1 MQLMDMLPPRHQNSK
16 YTVDVQQAFTRQTEK
31 LLQSKNDVFLQL
43 NVKSATWGLELWER
57 ALDISIE
64 KDKPL
69 AFRRSRIESK
79 LRSQGV
85 TTKAMIK
92 NAAESFSN
100 GLVEIIEHP
109 EIYRFDVKFVGAIG
123 NPPNMEDLT
132 AMIEE
137 IKPAH
142 LAYQYIY
149 TFVTN
154 RQISRFTHVKLA
166 QFTHTQIRNGEGLDL
181 D

>member
-1 MQLMDMLPPRHQNSK
+1 MQLIDMLPPRHQNSK
-16 YTVDVQQAFTRQTEK
+16 YTVDVQQAFTRQMEK
-31 LLQSKNDVFLQL
+31 LLQSKEDIFLQL

-57 ALDISIE
+57 ALGISIE
-64 KDKPL
+64 KDKAL

-109 EIYRFDVKFVGAIG
+109 EIYRFDVKFVGTMG

-154 RQISRFTHVKLA
+154 RQISRFTHAELA
-166 QFTHTQIRNGEGLDL
+166 QFTNTQIRNGEGLNL
-181 D
+181 G